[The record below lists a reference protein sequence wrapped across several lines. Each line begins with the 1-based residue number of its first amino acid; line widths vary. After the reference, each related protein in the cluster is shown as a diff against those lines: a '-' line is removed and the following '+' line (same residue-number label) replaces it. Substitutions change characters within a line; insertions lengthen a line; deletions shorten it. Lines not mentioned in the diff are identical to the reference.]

1 MYKSI
6 LSKQFTLFFL
16 FISLNLGAVASKKN
30 GDYKI
35 LALGES
41 SHGVKEF
48 FDIKFDIIDSIAD
61 KEQIV
66 VSFETNRIS
75 GYILDLYVSN
85 QIQMSDDELAK
96 HVGQGIYQVEEF
108 INGIKRIKEK
118 NKHKP
123 NGIRIRGIDVV
134 SPLTVLYESI
144 WLSRYYKDTLLT
156 NRLLFYDSIFRDIQ
170 FWNNNN
176 LAQDLR
182 NIHPYLDTFI
192 IGRSNQILDDLIHV
206 THKSLYQSSLFLPSR
221 TLYGS
226 NRDSIM
232 ALNAIYITEREFSGV
247 KQIMWNHNLHVCKNA
262 VYKSFNMGK
271 YLKNYFDQDYYVIGF
286 YFASGTALGFG
297 DLGFGFYT
305 LEEIEPKSRKKISQ
319 CGDYNHFL
327 PSKDLKGRIKL
338 ATYGVSL
345 NKPRYKKMKIER
357 YYDALFFVNIAHPS
371 TPLNTPYNKPNCYIT
386 LVKSKKNTTRFDS
399 IGFAISALP
408 LSSNKPFEYGVWI
421 GELNKARGG
430 KSIYKTDSFFY
441 KDRAQ
446 GFGFNAEKLR
456 KIKSFDVQFY
466 YEGSVPLVLDY
477 VAVGLY
483 RHGQHLV
490 THTMHFNSLNDLE
503 KVKVFRFKANI
514 IKNINGEFLSI
525 EP

>member
-6 LSKQFTLFFL
+6 LSKQFTLCFL
-16 FISLNLGAVASKKN
+16 FISLNLGAFASN
-30 GDYKI
+30 NSGDYKI

-192 IGRSNQILDDLIHV
+192 IERSNKILDDLIHV

-232 ALNAIYITEREFSGV
+232 AINAIYITEREFSGI
-247 KQIMWNHNLHVCKNA
+247 KQIIWNHNGHICKKTLYNNR
-262 VYKSFNMGK
+262 NMGE
-271 YLKNYFDQDYYVIGF
+271 YLKSHFDEDYFAIGF
-286 YFASGTALGFG
+286 YFASGSALGFG
-297 DLGFGFYT
+297 DLGYGFYT
-305 LEEIEPKSRKKISQ
+305 LDDMDNKAINKIAKHGMNGLIQSCDLTSRVKFT
-319 CGDYNHFL
+319 D
-327 PSKDLKGRIKL
+327 
-338 ATYGVSL
+338 YGVTL

-371 TPLNTPYNKPNCYIT
+371 TPLNTPYNKANCYIT
-386 LVKSKKNTTRFDS
+386 IVKSDKNTTRFDS